1 MNASL
6 RITTMSRRAVA
17 LAAILATIAAASHSR
32 GAEEL
37 RNHQLYIIR
46 PDGTG
51 LRQITRQLDVRFGS
65 PSISPDGKKIAA
77 DCAPASGTVQD
88 THIVVMDAA
97 GDSIQHFAAGA
108 MPAWSP
114 DGKVIAYHTYT
125 PKASIKVM
133 NADGTGHEEII
144 DHWGSPRWSPT
155 GDELVTL
162 SNDATFRVINLRTG
176 KETTLTGRAIGPVYP
191 GFGLARDGRKIAY
204 GFQVQSGLGIA
215 TVTPGWHVSRIV
227 EYIPDWKCTFC
238 SFSPDG
244 NQLVFSSQRNVAQQQ
259 LYILNVG
266 SGGSVTKLKGQN
278 PDAANVNPQ
287 WSPDGEWITFTSDPP
302 E

>member
-1 MNASL
+1 MNTSS
-6 RITTMSRRAVA
+6 RFTTTSRRAVA
-17 LAAILATIAAASHSR
+17 LATILATAGAASHSR

-46 PDGTG
+46 PDGTD
-51 LRQITRQLDVRFGS
+51 LRQITRQLDLRFGS

-88 THIVVMDAA
+88 THIVVMDAD

-114 DGKVIAYHTYT
+114 NGKLIAYHTYT

-133 NADGTGHEEII
+133 NADGTGQEEIAN
-144 DHWGSPRWSPT
+144 HWGSPRWSPA
-155 GDELVTL
+155 GDQLVTL
-162 SNDATFRVINLRTG
+162 SNDATLRVINLRTG
-176 KETTLTGRAIGPVYP
+176 KEIAPTGRAIGPVYP

-215 TVTPGWHVSRIV
+215 TLTSDWHVSKIV

-244 NQLVFSSQRNVAQQQ
+244 SQLVFSSQMNVAQQQ
-259 LYILNVG
+259 LYILNTG
-266 SGGSVTKLKGQN
+266 SDGAVTKLKGQD
-278 PDAANVNPQ
+278 PAANVNPQ
-287 WSPDGEWITFTSDPP
+287 WSPDGKWIIFTSDPP